1 VALNYPPAFLN
12 RDPWDGW
19 LHFNRAV
26 VLEELKHYD
35 VVELAYQRCIEIDPT
50 HADAHLNLALS
61 ASSSIRK
68 LLLQESRKPI
78 LIRTIV
84 CRESEQ
90 TLPTS

>member
-1 VALNYPPAFLN
+1 MGLAIGVNYPPTFLN

-35 VVELAYQRCIEIDPT
+35 VVELAYQRRIEIDPA
-50 HADAHLNLALS
+50 HADAHLNFALS

-68 LLLQESRKPI
+68 LLYESRGN
-78 LIRTIV
+78 
-84 CRESEQ
+84 Q
-90 TLPTS
+90 Y